1 MLFESWILSK
11 SVRRTLFC
19 DRKANDQNQI
29 ILPKLNSNPI
39 RRRLV
44 RVSSRIAETSRQMP
58 SNAILQ
64 NVICEPYAHAG
75 GGYGDVR
82 KASYDG
88 KAVAVKS
95 FRIHMDKSSV
105 WTTLK
110 PKQAICREAL
120 IWKHLDHPYVL
131 PFLGVYCI
139 YPAHGFKSIVSPWCE
154 SGNMSNY
161 LSTGNVFSNIEKS
174 LTQLASGICYLHGEN
189 VVHGDL
195 TGSNILLTEE
205 YDLQISD
212 FGLVKWNE
220 TSLVTG
226 GSQGKGTARYMA
238 PELFGSRDSESARP
252 SFASDVFAFACL
264 ALEMTTGKVPF
275 YEYLDVVV
283 PSKVMAKKR
292 PPRPDCQG
300 IPDYLWNLIDGCW
313 SHEPTAR
320 PSMEKVLA
328 MMEEWSRRLG
338 SFFPPYTLLTDSAEK
353 V

>member
-1 MLFESWILSK
+1 
-11 SVRRTLFC
+11 
-19 DRKANDQNQI
+19 
-29 ILPKLNSNPI
+29 
-39 RRRLV
+39 
-44 RVSSRIAETSRQMP
+44 MP

-64 NVICEPYAHAG
+64 NVICEPHAHTG

-82 KASYDG
+82 KGSYDG

-95 FRIHMDKSSV
+95 FRVHMDKSSI
-105 WTTLK
+105 WTILK
-110 PKQAICREAL
+110 TKQAICREAL

-154 SGNMSNY
+154 RGNMSHY
-161 LSTGNVFSNIEKS
+161 LHTGNIFPNIKKS
-174 LTQLASGICYLHGEN
+174 LTQLASGICYLHSGN

-205 YDLQISD
+205 YDLQICD
-212 FGLVKWNE
+212 FGLVKWDE
-220 TSLVTG
+220 TSIVTG
-226 GSQGKGTARYMA
+226 GSRGRGTYRYMA
-238 PELFGSRDSESARP
+238 PELFESARP

-264 ALEMTTGKVPF
+264 ALEMSTGKVPF
-275 YEYLDVVV
+275 FECIEIVAAN
-283 PSKVMAKKR
+283 KVMAKER
-292 PPRPDCQG
+292 PPRPDGQG

-328 MMEEWSRRLG
+328 MMEDWSRRLG
-338 SFFPPYTLLTDSAEK
+338 SFFPIRTLLTYSGEK